1 MDADSFHR
9 LAKLL
14 LDTGEAAS
22 IAQALDTFGRYG
34 VRIHLTPG
42 VIHDVGR
49 QILALTAINCAAR
62 SFQGNVLI
70 EGSDFEIIAPGFQG
84 TRLYAFLEWAGV
96 KSQVPM
102 AAAGWPRIIV
112 HGERTERRDLVA
124 WSAGWEFG
132 IGASPRAAPVFAPAC
147 VVAAGLALNEAF
159 SILREDNPYAGHRRI
174 RLSLWDPTSGAEARS
189 GPLEVPRQEALWLI
203 GLGHLGQAYAW
214 TLGFLRAGSQSL
226 VLQDIDLVSESTLST
241 SMVSHSS
248 DRGQKKTRVVA
259 RWPEARGYQTALV
272 ERRFDETHRVRPEE
286 PGTALFGLDNAA
298 ARRVIEAGG
307 SSRDRCRSGCGL
319 QRFSRFAHTRVPR
332 PVDCGDTVGIGRR
345 LVPAT
350 CTSLSPVAQVRRR
363 AVWSRDAGCPCGRR
377 PICRVCRCRI
387 CASGA
392 HSPTDRWTPLRLPR
406 YASAGT
412 PAYGARLKSI
422 RTADRRMTA

>member
-14 LDTGEAAS
+14 LDTGEATS

-34 VRIHLTPG
+34 VRIHLTPE

-70 EGSDFEIIAPGFQG
+70 EGPDFEIIAPGFQG

-102 AAAGWPRIIV
+102 EAAGWPRIIV
-112 HGERTERRDLVA
+112 HGERIDSRDLVA

-147 VVAAGLALNEAF
+147 VAAAGLALNEAF

-174 RLSLWDPTSGAEARS
+174 RLSLWDLASGAEARS

-241 SMVSHSS
+241 SMVSNSS

-259 RWPEARGYQTALV
+259 RWLEARGYQTALV
-272 ERRFDETHRVRPEE
+272 ERRFDETQRVRPEE
-286 PGTALFGLDNAA
+286 PSTALFGLDNAA
-298 ARRVIEAGG
+298 ARRVLEAAGFRLAIDAGLGAGYSDFRALRVRAFPGPSSAKTLWATDFDSSTPLAPAYRRLLQSGAEACGVTMLATRAVGAPFVGCVAAGYVLAERIRRQIGGRPLSFLDIHLREPERMEAG
-307 SSRDRCRSGCGL
+307 
-319 QRFSRFAHTRVPR
+319 
-332 PVDCGDTVGIGRR
+332 
-345 LVPAT
+345 
-350 CTSLSPVAQVRRR
+350 
-363 AVWSRDAGCPCGRR
+363 
-377 PICRVCRCRI
+377 
-387 CASGA
+387 
-392 HSPTDRWTPLRLPR
+392 
-406 YASAGT
+406 
-412 PAYGARLKSI
+412 
-422 RTADRRMTA
+422 